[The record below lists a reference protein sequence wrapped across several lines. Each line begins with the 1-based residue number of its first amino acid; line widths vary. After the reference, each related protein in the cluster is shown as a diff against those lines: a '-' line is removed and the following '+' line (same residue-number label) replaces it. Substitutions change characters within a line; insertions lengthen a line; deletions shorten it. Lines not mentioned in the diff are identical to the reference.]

1 MTLSLRGKLLA
12 TSLGVVLLMASLL
25 GIVAFHTLKS
35 RTMSAIQSEAVN
47 YGHAYSV
54 AIGDW
59 MADRKN
65 TVHALVNLIA
75 DNPQAE
81 LVPHLKQA
89 YTSGGFGLTYFGS
102 TQGVMTR
109 QDPSLNTGN
118 YDPRERP
125 WYQDAVKAGQ
135 LIVTAPYVSVTMQKL
150 VVTLSEPVLHQGEL
164 VGAVGANLALDK
176 LIDEVLAMQVQG
188 EGYAMLLDSSGLI
201 VGHPNK
207 ELALKQIGELSPDL
221 SAATFQQWG
230 RENNELHAATLDGR
244 DVLLAVQPVAG
255 TDWLLAMVMYRDVL
269 EAPLATLLWQ
279 LVGLTLV
286 LMLVFSALLTAMF
299 KYLFADLGRVAGA
312 LHDIAHGEG
321 DLTVHINTRSKD
333 EVGQLA
339 ESFNQFVARLHGI
352 VSRLRD
358 VTVEL
363 AAQSRAQAAGAQS
376 RSQRVRQQQDEI
388 VMVATAVTEM
398 ASATQEIAGNAE
410 FAATT
415 SGDAV
420 KLAVA
425 GQSQVGQ
432 SQRSITGLADEVA
445 DASQIIVELDAHAQK
460 ISGILATISGIAE
473 QTNLLALNAAI
484 EAARAGEQGR
494 GFAVVADEVRV
505 LSRRTHDS
513 TDEIQQ
519 MIETL
524 QQTTR
529 RAVSGM
535 ETSRQLAGTSV
546 EDAESANLSLG
557 QINEAIGAISDMAT
571 QIAAAAEEQ
580 TSVTSEISR
589 NTENIRHVSQ
599 ELAEQAN
606 QEAAQAAELK
616 GLTERL
622 EQEIGRFRLRSSGER
637 P

>member
-59 MADRKN
+59 MTDRKN
-65 TVHALVNLIA
+65 TVHALVNLIS

-102 TQGVMTR
+102 AQGVMTR

-150 VVTLSEPVLHQGEL
+150 VVTLSEPVRHQGEL

-176 LIDEVLAMQVQG
+176 LIDEVLAMKVQG

-201 VGHPNK
+201 VGHPQK
-207 ELALKQIGELSPDL
+207 DLALKPIAELAPGL

-230 RENNELHAATLDGR
+230 RENSELHAAILDGR
-244 DVLLAVQPVAG
+244 DVLLAVQPVPG

-269 EAPLATLLWQ
+269 EAPLSSLLWE
-279 LVGLTLV
+279 LAGLTLV
-286 LMLVFSALLTAMF
+286 LMLVFSALLTATF
-299 KYLFADLGRVAGA
+299 KYLFADLGRVAHA

-321 DLTVHINTRSKD
+321 DLTVHINTHSKD

-339 ESFNQFVARLHGI
+339 QNFNQFVARLHGI

-358 VTVEL
+358 VTIEL
-363 AAQSRAQAAGAQS
+363 AAQSRAQAAGAQA

-415 SGDAV
+415 ATDAV
-420 KLAVA
+420 ALAVA

-445 DASQIIVELDAHAQK
+445 DASQIINELDSHAQK

-529 RAVSGM
+529 RAVGGM

-546 EDAESANLSLG
+546 EDAEAANQSLAR
-557 QINEAIGAISDMAT
+557 INEAIGSISDMAT

-616 GLTERL
+616 SLTERL
-622 EQEIGRFRLRSSGER
+622 EQEIGRFRL
-637 P
+637 

>member
-12 TSLGVVLLMASLL
+12 ASLGVVLLMAALL

-35 RTMSAIQSEAVN
+35 RTLDAIQSEAVN
-47 YGHAYSV
+47 YGHAHSV
-54 AIGDW
+54 AIGNW
-59 MADRKN
+59 LEDRK
-65 TVHALVNLIA
+65 HAVDALAAVIA
-75 DNPQAE
+75 RYPDTA
-81 LVPHLKQA
+81 LVPHLLQTR
-89 YTSGGFGLTYFGS
+89 TSGGFGLTYFGS
-102 TQGVMTR
+102 AQGEMTR
-109 QDPSLNTGN
+109 HDPALNTAN
-118 YDPRERP
+118 YDPRARP
-125 WYQDAVKAGQ
+125 WYQNADKAGK
-135 LIVTAPYVSVTMQKL
+135 LIVTPPYVSVTMQQM
-150 VVTLSEPVLHQGEL
+150 VVTLAEPVNHQGR
-164 VGAVGANLALDK
+164 VIGVAGADLSLDA
-176 LIDEVLAMQVQG
+176 LIDEVLAMKVQG
-188 EGYAMLLDSSGLI
+188 EGYAMLLDRTGLI

-207 ELALKQIGELSPDL
+207 ELALKQVAELDPGLTGAALDAWSRDGELHGANL
-221 SAATFQQWG
+221 NG
-230 RENNELHAATLDGR
+230 RE
-244 DVLLAVQPVAG
+244 VLLSVQGVPG
-255 TDWLLAMVMYRDVL
+255 TDWLLAMVMYKEVL
-269 EAPLATLLWQ
+269 EAPLASLLWQ

-286 LMLVFSALLTAMF
+286 LLLVFGALLIAMF
-299 KYLFADLGRVAGA
+299 NYLFADLGRVSRA
-312 LHDIAHGEG
+312 LADIAHGEG
-321 DLTVHINTRSKD
+321 DLTVQIATRSQD

-339 ESFNQFVARLHGI
+339 QNFNQFVARLHGI

-363 AAQSRAQAAGAQS
+363 AAQSRTQAAGAEA

-410 FAATT
+410 FAANTA
-415 SGDAV
+415 GDAV
-420 KLAVA
+420 RLAVA

-432 SQRSITGLADEVA
+432 SQRSITGLAGEVS
-445 DASQIIVELDAHAQK
+445 DASQTIHELDGHAQQ

-513 TDEIQQ
+513 TAEIQQ
-519 MIETL
+519 MIEAL

-529 RAVSGM
+529 KAVGGM

-546 EDAESANLSLG
+546 EDAEAANLSLG
-557 QINEAIGAISDMAT
+557 RINEAIGAISDMAT

-580 TSVTSEISR
+580 TSVTGEISR

-599 ELAEQAN
+599 ALAAQAGE
-606 QEAAQAAELK
+606 EAAQAAQLK
-616 GLTERL
+616 SLTERL
-622 EQEIGRFRLRSSGER
+622 EQEIGRFRL
-637 P
+637 

>member
-12 TSLGVVLLMASLL
+12 ASLGVVLLMAALL

-35 RTMSAIQSEAVN
+35 RTLGAIQSEAVN
-47 YGHAYSV
+47 YGHAHSV
-54 AIGDW
+54 AIGNW
-59 MADRKN
+59 LADRR
-65 TVHALVNLIA
+65 HAVNALTAVIA
-75 DNPQAE
+75 DNPEAT
-81 LVPHLKQA
+81 LVPHLLQTR
-89 YTSGGFGLTYFGS
+89 TSGGFGLTYFGS
-102 TQGVMTR
+102 VQGAMTR
-109 QDPSLNTGN
+109 HDPSLNTAN
-118 YDPRERP
+118 YDPRVRP
-125 WYQDAVKAGQ
+125 WYQNASKAGK
-135 LIVTAPYVSVTMQKL
+135 LIVTAPYVSVTMQQM
-150 VVTLSEPVLHQGEL
+150 VVTLAEPVSHQGQ
-164 VGAVGANLALDK
+164 VIGVAGADLSLDD
-176 LIDEVLAMQVQG
+176 LIDEVLAMKVQG
-188 EGYAMLLDSSGLI
+188 EGYAMLLDRSGLI
-201 VGHPNK
+201 VGHPQK
-207 ELALKQIGELSPDL
+207 ALALKQVAELAPGLTGTTLEGWSRDGELHG
-221 SAATFQQWG
+221 ATI
-230 RENNELHAATLDGR
+230 AGR
-244 DVLLAVQPVAG
+244 DVLLSVQGVPG
-255 TDWLLAMVMYRDVL
+255 TDWLLAMVMYKDVL
-269 EAPLATLLWQ
+269 EAPFASLLWQ

-286 LMLVFSALLTAMF
+286 LLLVFSALLIAMF
-299 KYLFADLGRVAGA
+299 NYLFADLGRVSKA
-312 LHDIAHGEG
+312 LADIAHGEG
-321 DLTVHINTRSKD
+321 DLTVQIVAQSRD
-333 EVGQLA
+333 EVGLLA
-339 ESFNQFVARLHGI
+339 QNFNLFVARLHGI

-363 AAQSRAQAAGAQS
+363 AAQSRTQAAGAEE

-420 KLAVA
+420 RLAVA

-432 SQRSITGLADEVA
+432 SQRSISGLAGEVA
-445 DASQIIVELDAHAQK
+445 DASQTIHELDGHAHK

-513 TDEIQQ
+513 TAEIQQ
-519 MIETL
+519 MIEAL

-529 RAVSGM
+529 RAVGGM

-546 EDAESANLSLG
+546 EDAEAANQSLAR
-557 QINEAIGAISDMAT
+557 INEAIGAISDMAT

-580 TSVTSEISR
+580 TSVTGEISR

-599 ELAEQAN
+599 TLAEQAKV
-606 QEAAQAAELK
+606 EAAQAAELK
-616 GLTERL
+616 SLTERL
-622 EQEIGRFRLRSSGER
+622 EQEIGRFRL
-637 P
+637 

>member
-65 TVHALVNLIA
+65 AVHALVNLIA

-150 VVTLSEPVLHQGEL
+150 VVTLSEPVRHQGEL

-188 EGYAMLLDSSGLI
+188 DGYAMLLDSSGLI

-207 ELALKQIGELSPDL
+207 ELALKQIAELSPDL

-420 KLAVA
+420 KLAVS

-529 RAVSGM
+529 RAVGGM

-546 EDAESANLSLG
+546 EDAESANQSLAR
-557 QINEAIGAISDMAT
+557 INEAIGSISDMAT

-606 QEAAQAAELK
+606 QEAVQAAELK

-622 EQEIGRFRLRSSGER
+622 EQEIGRFRL
-637 P
+637 

>member
-81 LVPHLKQA
+81 LVPHLRQA

-150 VVTLSEPVLHQGEL
+150 VVTLSEPVRHQGEL

-230 RENNELHAATLDGR
+230 RENSELHAATLDGR
-244 DVLLAVQPVAG
+244 DVLLAVQPVPG

-269 EAPLATLLWQ
+269 EAPLASLLWQ
-279 LVGLTLV
+279 LVGLTLL

-321 DLTVHINTRSKD
+321 DLTVHIDTRSQD

-339 ESFNQFVARLHGI
+339 RNFNQFVARLHGI

-363 AAQSRAQAAGAQS
+363 AAQSRAQASGAHS

-415 SGDAV
+415 SGEAV

-445 DASQIIVELDAHAQK
+445 DASQIINELDAHAQK

-529 RAVSGM
+529 RAVGGM

-546 EDAESANLSLG
+546 EDAESANQSLAR
-557 QINEAIGAISDMAT
+557 INEAIGSISDMAT

-616 GLTERL
+616 ALTERL
-622 EQEIGRFRLRSSGER
+622 EQEIGRFRL
-637 P
+637 

>member
-12 TSLGVVLLMASLL
+12 ASLGVVLLMAALL

-35 RTMSAIQSEAVN
+35 RTLGAIQSEAVN
-47 YGHAYSV
+47 YGHAHSV
-54 AIGDW
+54 AIGNW
-59 MADRKN
+59 LADRR
-65 TVHALVNLIA
+65 HAVNALTAVIA
-75 DNPQAE
+75 DNPEAT
-81 LVPHLKQA
+81 LVPHLLQTR
-89 YTSGGFGLTYFGS
+89 TSGGFGLTYFGS
-102 TQGVMTR
+102 VQGAMTR
-109 QDPSLNTGN
+109 HDPSLNTAN
-118 YDPRERP
+118 YDPRVRP
-125 WYQDAVKAGQ
+125 WYQNATKAGK
-135 LIVTAPYVSVTMQKL
+135 LIVTAPYVSVTMQQM
-150 VVTLSEPVLHQGEL
+150 VVTLAEPVSHQGQ
-164 VGAVGANLALDK
+164 VIGVAGADLSLDD
-176 LIDEVLAMQVQG
+176 LIDEVLAMKVQG
-188 EGYAMLLDSSGLI
+188 EGYAMLLDRSGLI
-201 VGHPNK
+201 VGHPQK
-207 ELALKQIGELSPDL
+207 ALALKQVAELAPGLTGTTLEGWSRDGELHG
-221 SAATFQQWG
+221 ATIAG
-230 RENNELHAATLDGR
+230 RE
-244 DVLLAVQPVAG
+244 VLLSVQGVPG
-255 TDWLLAMVMYRDVL
+255 TDWLLAMVMYKDVL
-269 EAPLATLLWQ
+269 EAPFSSLLWQ

-286 LMLVFSALLTAMF
+286 LLLVFSALLIAMF
-299 KYLFADLGRVAGA
+299 NYLFADLGRVSKA
-312 LHDIAHGEG
+312 LADIAHGEG
-321 DLTVHINTRSKD
+321 DLTVQIVAQSRD
-333 EVGQLA
+333 EVGLLA
-339 ESFNQFVARLHGI
+339 QNFNLFVARLHGI

-363 AAQSRAQAAGAQS
+363 AAQSRTQAAGAEE

-420 KLAVA
+420 RLAVA

-432 SQRSITGLADEVA
+432 SQRSISGLAGEVA
-445 DASQIIVELDAHAQK
+445 DASQTIHELDGHAHK

-513 TDEIQQ
+513 TAEIQQ
-519 MIETL
+519 MIEAL

-529 RAVSGM
+529 RAVGGM

-546 EDAESANLSLG
+546 EDAEAANQSLAR
-557 QINEAIGAISDMAT
+557 INEAIGAISDMAT

-580 TSVTSEISR
+580 TSVTGEISR

-599 ELAEQAN
+599 TLAEQAKV
-606 QEAAQAAELK
+606 EAAQAAELK
-616 GLTERL
+616 SLTERL
-622 EQEIGRFRLRSSGER
+622 EQEIGRFRL
-637 P
+637 

>member
-59 MADRKN
+59 MTDRKN
-65 TVHALVNLIA
+65 TVHALVNLIS

-102 TQGVMTR
+102 AQGVMTR

-150 VVTLSEPVLHQGEL
+150 VVTLSEPVRHQGEL

-176 LIDEVLAMQVQG
+176 LIDEVLAMKVQG

-201 VGHPNK
+201 VGHPQK
-207 ELALKQIGELSPDL
+207 DLALKPIAELAPGL

-230 RENNELHAATLDGR
+230 RENSELHAAILDGR
-244 DVLLAVQPVAG
+244 DVLLAVQPVPG

-269 EAPLATLLWQ
+269 EAPLSSLLWE

-286 LMLVFSALLTAMF
+286 LMLVFSALLTATF
-299 KYLFADLGRVAGA
+299 KYLFADLGRVAHA

-321 DLTVHINTRSKD
+321 DLTVHINTHSKD

-339 ESFNQFVARLHGI
+339 QNFNQFVARLHGI

-363 AAQSRAQAAGAQS
+363 AAQSRAQAAGAQA

-415 SGDAV
+415 ATDAV
-420 KLAVA
+420 ALAVA

-445 DASQIIVELDAHAQK
+445 DASQIINELDSHAQK

-529 RAVSGM
+529 RAVGGM

-546 EDAESANLSLG
+546 EDAEAANQSLAR
-557 QINEAIGAISDMAT
+557 INEAIGSISDMAT

-616 GLTERL
+616 ALTERL
-622 EQEIGRFRLRSSGER
+622 EQEIGRFRL
-637 P
+637 

>member
-150 VVTLSEPVLHQGEL
+150 VVTLSEPVRHQGEL

-269 EAPLATLLWQ
+269 EAPLASLLWQ
-279 LVGLTLV
+279 LVGLTLL

-321 DLTVHINTRSKD
+321 DLTVHIDTRSQD

-339 ESFNQFVARLHGI
+339 RNFNQFVARLHGI

-363 AAQSRAQAAGAQS
+363 AAQSRAQAAGAHS

-415 SGDAV
+415 SGEAV

-445 DASQIIVELDAHAQK
+445 DASQIINELDAHAQK

-529 RAVSGM
+529 RAVGGM

-546 EDAESANLSLG
+546 EDAESANQSLAR
-557 QINEAIGAISDMAT
+557 INEAIGSISDMAT

-616 GLTERL
+616 ALTERL
-622 EQEIGRFRLRSSGER
+622 EQEIGRFRL
-637 P
+637 

>member
-12 TSLGVVLLMASLL
+12 ASLGVVLLMAALL

-35 RTMSAIQSEAVN
+35 RTLGAIQSEAVN
-47 YGHAYSV
+47 YGHAHSV
-54 AIGDW
+54 AIGNW
-59 MADRKN
+59 LADRR
-65 TVHALVNLIA
+65 HAVNGLTAVIA
-75 DNPQAE
+75 DNPEAT
-81 LVPHLKQA
+81 LVPHLLQTR
-89 YTSGGFGLTYFGS
+89 TSGGFGLTYFGS
-102 TQGVMTR
+102 VQGAMTR
-109 QDPSLNTGN
+109 HDPSLNTAN
-118 YDPRERP
+118 YDPRVRP
-125 WYQDAVKAGQ
+125 WYQNATKAGK
-135 LIVTAPYVSVTMQKL
+135 LIVTAPYVSVTMQQM
-150 VVTLSEPVLHQGEL
+150 VVTLAEPVSHQGQ
-164 VGAVGANLALDK
+164 VIGVAGADLSLDD
-176 LIDEVLAMQVQG
+176 LIDEVLAMKVQG
-188 EGYAMLLDSSGLI
+188 EGYAMLLDRSGLI
-201 VGHPNK
+201 VGHPQK
-207 ELALKQIGELSPDL
+207 ALALKQVAELAPGLTGTILEGWSRDGELHG
-221 SAATFQQWG
+221 ATIAG
-230 RENNELHAATLDGR
+230 RE
-244 DVLLAVQPVAG
+244 VLLSVQGVPG
-255 TDWLLAMVMYRDVL
+255 TDWLLAMVMYKDVL
-269 EAPLATLLWQ
+269 EAPFASLLWQ

-286 LMLVFSALLTAMF
+286 LLLVFSALLIAMF
-299 KYLFADLGRVAGA
+299 NYLFADLGRVSKA
-312 LHDIAHGEG
+312 LADIAHGEG
-321 DLTVHINTRSKD
+321 DLTVQIVAQSRD
-333 EVGQLA
+333 EVGLLA
-339 ESFNQFVARLHGI
+339 QNFNLFVARLHGI

-363 AAQSRAQAAGAQS
+363 AAQSRTQAAGAEE

-420 KLAVA
+420 RLAVA

-432 SQRSITGLADEVA
+432 SQRSISGLAGEVA
-445 DASQIIVELDAHAQK
+445 DASQTIHELDGHAHK

-513 TDEIQQ
+513 TAEIQQ
-519 MIETL
+519 MIEAL

-529 RAVSGM
+529 RAVGGM

-546 EDAESANLSLG
+546 EDAEAANQSLAR
-557 QINEAIGAISDMAT
+557 INEAIGAISDMAT

-580 TSVTSEISR
+580 TSVTGEISR

-599 ELAEQAN
+599 TLAEQAKV
-606 QEAAQAAELK
+606 EAAQAAELK
-616 GLTERL
+616 SLTERL
-622 EQEIGRFRLRSSGER
+622 EQEIGRFRL
-637 P
+637 

>member
-188 EGYAMLLDSSGLI
+188 DGYAMLLDSSGLI

-230 RENNELHAATLDGR
+230 RESNELHAATLDGR

-420 KLAVA
+420 KLAVS
-425 GQSQVGQ
+425 GRSQVGQ

-529 RAVSGM
+529 RAVGGM

-546 EDAESANLSLG
+546 EDAESANQSLAR
-557 QINEAIGAISDMAT
+557 INEAIGSISDMAT

-622 EQEIGRFRLRSSGER
+622 EQEIGRFRL
-637 P
+637 

>member
-12 TSLGVVLLMASLL
+12 ASLGVVLLMAALL

-35 RTMSAIQSEAVN
+35 RTLDAIQSEAVN
-47 YGHAYSV
+47 YGHAHSV
-54 AIGDW
+54 AIGNW
-59 MADRKN
+59 LADRK
-65 TVHALVNLIA
+65 HAVDALAAVIA
-75 DNPQAE
+75 DNPEAT
-81 LVPHLKQA
+81 LVPHLLQTR
-89 YTSGGFGLTYFGS
+89 TSGGFGLTYFGS
-102 TQGVMTR
+102 AQGEMTR
-109 QDPSLNTGN
+109 HDPALNTAN
-118 YDPRERP
+118 YDPRARP
-125 WYQDAVKAGQ
+125 WYQSADKAGK
-135 LIVTAPYVSVTMQKL
+135 LIVTPPYVSVTMQQM
-150 VVTLSEPVLHQGEL
+150 VVTLAEPVSHQGR
-164 VGAVGANLALDK
+164 VIGVAGADLSLDA
-176 LIDEVLAMQVQG
+176 LIDEVLAMKVQG
-188 EGYAMLLDSSGLI
+188 EGYAMLLDRTGLI

-207 ELALKQIGELSPDL
+207 ELALKQVAELDPGLTGAALDAWSRDGELHGANL
-221 SAATFQQWG
+221 NG
-230 RENNELHAATLDGR
+230 RE
-244 DVLLAVQPVAG
+244 VLLSVQGVPG
-255 TDWLLAMVMYRDVL
+255 TDWLLAMVMYKEVL
-269 EAPLATLLWQ
+269 EAPLASLLWQ

-286 LMLVFSALLTAMF
+286 LLLVFGALLIAMF
-299 KYLFADLGRVAGA
+299 NYLFADLGRVSRA
-312 LHDIAHGEG
+312 LADIAHGEG
-321 DLTVHINTRSKD
+321 DLTVQIATRSQD

-339 ESFNQFVARLHGI
+339 QNFNQFVARLHGI

-363 AAQSRAQAAGAQS
+363 AAQSRTQAAGAEA

-410 FAATT
+410 FAANTA
-415 SGDAV
+415 GDAV
-420 KLAVA
+420 RLAVA

-432 SQRSITGLADEVA
+432 SQRSITGLAGEVS
-445 DASQIIVELDAHAQK
+445 DASQTIHELDGHAQQ

-513 TDEIQQ
+513 TAEIQQ
-519 MIETL
+519 MIEAL

-529 RAVSGM
+529 KAVGGM

-546 EDAESANLSLG
+546 EDAEAANLSLG
-557 QINEAIGAISDMAT
+557 RINEAIGAISDMAT

-580 TSVTSEISR
+580 TSVTGEISR

-599 ELAEQAN
+599 ALAAQAGE
-606 QEAAQAAELK
+606 EAAQAAQLK
-616 GLTERL
+616 SLTERL
-622 EQEIGRFRLRSSGER
+622 EQEIGRFRL
-637 P
+637 

>member
-12 TSLGVVLLMASLL
+12 ASLGVVLLMAALL

-35 RTMSAIQSEAVN
+35 RTLDAIQSEAVN
-47 YGHAYSV
+47 YGHAHSV
-54 AIGDW
+54 AIGNW
-59 MADRKN
+59 LEDRK
-65 TVHALVNLIA
+65 HAVDALAAVIA
-75 DNPQAE
+75 HDPDTA
-81 LVPHLKQA
+81 LVPHLLQTR
-89 YTSGGFGLTYFGS
+89 TSGGFGLTYFGS
-102 TQGVMTR
+102 AQGEMTR
-109 QDPSLNTGN
+109 HDPALNTAN
-118 YDPRERP
+118 YDPRARP
-125 WYQDAVKAGQ
+125 WYQNADKAGQ
-135 LIVTAPYVSVTMQKL
+135 LIVTPPYVSVTMQQM
-150 VVTLSEPVLHQGEL
+150 VVTLAEPVSHQGR
-164 VGAVGANLALDK
+164 VIGVAGADLSLDA
-176 LIDEVLAMQVQG
+176 LIDEVLAMKVQG
-188 EGYAMLLDSSGLI
+188 EGYAMLLDRTGLI

-207 ELALKQIGELSPDL
+207 ELALKQVAELDPGLTGAALDAWSRDGELHGANL
-221 SAATFQQWG
+221 NG
-230 RENNELHAATLDGR
+230 RE
-244 DVLLAVQPVAG
+244 VLLSVQGVPG
-255 TDWLLAMVMYRDVL
+255 TDWLLAMVMYKEVL
-269 EAPLATLLWQ
+269 EAPLASLLWQ

-286 LMLVFSALLTAMF
+286 LLLVFGALLIAMF
-299 KYLFADLGRVAGA
+299 NYLFADLGRVSRA
-312 LHDIAHGEG
+312 LADIAHGEG
-321 DLTVHINTRSKD
+321 DLTVQIATRSQD

-339 ESFNQFVARLHGI
+339 QNFNQFVARLHGI

-363 AAQSRAQAAGAQS
+363 AAQSRTQAAGAEA

-410 FAATT
+410 FAANTA
-415 SGDAV
+415 GDAV
-420 KLAVA
+420 RLAVA

-432 SQRSITGLADEVA
+432 SQRSITGLAGEVS
-445 DASQIIVELDAHAQK
+445 DASQTIHELDGHAQQ

-513 TDEIQQ
+513 TAEIQQ
-519 MIETL
+519 MIEAL

-529 RAVSGM
+529 KAVGGM

-546 EDAESANLSLG
+546 EDAEAANLSLG
-557 QINEAIGAISDMAT
+557 RINEAIGAISDMAT

-580 TSVTSEISR
+580 TSVTGEISR

-599 ELAEQAN
+599 ALAAQAGE
-606 QEAAQAAELK
+606 EAAQAAQLK
-616 GLTERL
+616 SLTERL
-622 EQEIGRFRLRSSGER
+622 EQEIGRFQL
-637 P
+637 

>member
-188 EGYAMLLDSSGLI
+188 DGYAMLLDSSGLI

-207 ELALKQIGELSPDL
+207 ELALKQIAELSPDL

-420 KLAVA
+420 KLAVS

-529 RAVSGM
+529 RAVGGM

-546 EDAESANLSLG
+546 EDAESANQSLAR
-557 QINEAIGAISDMAT
+557 INEAIGSISDMAT

-622 EQEIGRFRLRSSGER
+622 EQEIGRFRL
-637 P
+637 

>member
-59 MADRKN
+59 MTDRKN
-65 TVHALVNLIA
+65 TVHALVNLIS

-102 TQGVMTR
+102 AQGVMTR

-150 VVTLSEPVLHQGEL
+150 VVTLSEPVRHQGEL

-176 LIDEVLAMQVQG
+176 LIDEVLAMKVQG

-201 VGHPNK
+201 VGHPQK
-207 ELALKQIGELSPDL
+207 DLALKPIAELAPGL

-230 RENNELHAATLDGR
+230 RENSELHAATLDGR
-244 DVLLAVQPVAG
+244 DVLLAVQPVPG

-269 EAPLATLLWQ
+269 EAPLSSLLWE

-286 LMLVFSALLTAMF
+286 LMLVFSALLTATF
-299 KYLFADLGRVAGA
+299 KYLFADLGRVAHA

-321 DLTVHINTRSKD
+321 DLTVHINTHSKD

-339 ESFNQFVARLHGI
+339 QNFNQFVARLHGI

-622 EQEIGRFRLRSSGER
+622 ELEIGRFRL
-637 P
+637 

>member
-12 TSLGVVLLMASLL
+12 ASLGVVLLMAALL

-35 RTMSAIQSEAVN
+35 RTLGAIQSEAVN
-47 YGHAYSV
+47 YGHAHSV
-54 AIGDW
+54 AIGNW
-59 MADRKN
+59 LADRR
-65 TVHALVNLIA
+65 HAVNGLTAVIA
-75 DNPQAE
+75 DNPEAT
-81 LVPHLKQA
+81 LVPHLLQTR
-89 YTSGGFGLTYFGS
+89 TSGGFGLTYFGS
-102 TQGVMTR
+102 VQGAMTR
-109 QDPSLNTGN
+109 HDPSLNTAN
-118 YDPRERP
+118 YDPRVRP
-125 WYQDAVKAGQ
+125 WYQNATKAGK
-135 LIVTAPYVSVTMQKL
+135 LIVTAPYVSVTMQQM
-150 VVTLSEPVLHQGEL
+150 VVTLAEPVSHQGQ
-164 VGAVGANLALDK
+164 VIGVAGADLSLDD
-176 LIDEVLAMQVQG
+176 LIDEVLAMKVQG
-188 EGYAMLLDSSGLI
+188 EGYAMLLDRSGLI
-201 VGHPNK
+201 VGHPQK
-207 ELALKQIGELSPDL
+207 ALALKQVAELAPGLTGATLEGWSRDGELHG
-221 SAATFQQWG
+221 ATI
-230 RENNELHAATLDGR
+230 AGR
-244 DVLLAVQPVAG
+244 DVLLSVQGVPG
-255 TDWLLAMVMYRDVL
+255 TDWLLAMVMYKDVL
-269 EAPLATLLWQ
+269 EAPFASLLWQ

-286 LMLVFSALLTAMF
+286 LLLVFSALLIAMF
-299 KYLFADLGRVAGA
+299 NYLFADLGRVSKA
-312 LHDIAHGEG
+312 LADIAHGEG
-321 DLTVHINTRSKD
+321 DLTVQIVAQSRD
-333 EVGQLA
+333 EVGLLA
-339 ESFNQFVARLHGI
+339 QNFNLFVARLHGI

-363 AAQSRAQAAGAQS
+363 AAQSRTQAAGAEE

-420 KLAVA
+420 RLAVA

-432 SQRSITGLADEVA
+432 SQRSISGLAGEVA
-445 DASQIIVELDAHAQK
+445 DASQTIHELDGHAHK

-513 TDEIQQ
+513 TAEIQQ
-519 MIETL
+519 MIEAL

-529 RAVSGM
+529 RAVGGM

-546 EDAESANLSLG
+546 EDAEAANQSLAR
-557 QINEAIGAISDMAT
+557 INEAIGAISDMAT

-580 TSVTSEISR
+580 TSVTGEISR

-599 ELAEQAN
+599 TLAEQAKV
-606 QEAAQAAELK
+606 EAAQAAELK
-616 GLTERL
+616 SLTERL
-622 EQEIGRFRLRSSGER
+622 EQEIGRFRL
-637 P
+637 

>member
-59 MADRKN
+59 MVDRKN

-207 ELALKQIGELSPDL
+207 ELALKQIAELSPDL

-622 EQEIGRFRLRSSGER
+622 EQEIGRFRL
-637 P
+637 

>member
-65 TVHALVNLIA
+65 AVHALVNLIA

-150 VVTLSEPVLHQGEL
+150 VVTLSEPVRHQGEL

-188 EGYAMLLDSSGLI
+188 DGYAMLLDSSGLI

-207 ELALKQIGELSPDL
+207 ELALKQIGELSPEL

-339 ESFNQFVARLHGI
+339 ESFNQFVSRLHGI

-363 AAQSRAQAAGAQS
+363 AAQSRAQAVGAQS

-420 KLAVA
+420 KLAVS

-529 RAVSGM
+529 RAVGGM

-546 EDAESANLSLG
+546 EDAESANQSLAR
-557 QINEAIGAISDMAT
+557 INEAIGSISDMAT

-622 EQEIGRFRLRSSGER
+622 EQEIGRFRL
-637 P
+637 

>member
-12 TSLGVVLLMASLL
+12 TSLGVVLLMAALL

-35 RTMSAIQSEAVN
+35 RTLGAIQSEAVN
-47 YGHAYSV
+47 YGHAHSV
-54 AIGDW
+54 AIGNW
-59 MADRKN
+59 LADRRH
-65 TVHALVNLIA
+65 TVNALTAVIA
-75 DNPQAE
+75 DNPEAT
-81 LVPHLKQA
+81 LVPHLLQTR
-89 YTSGGFGLTYFGS
+89 TSGGFGLTYFGS
-102 TQGVMTR
+102 VQGAMTR
-109 QDPSLNTGN
+109 HDPSLNTAN
-118 YDPRERP
+118 YDPRVRP
-125 WYQDAVKAGQ
+125 WYQNATKAGK
-135 LIVTAPYVSVTMQKL
+135 LIVTAPYVSVTMQQM
-150 VVTLSEPVLHQGEL
+150 VVTLAEPVSHQGQ
-164 VGAVGANLALDK
+164 VIGVAGADLSLDD
-176 LIDEVLAMQVQG
+176 LIDEVLAMKVQG
-188 EGYAMLLDSSGLI
+188 EGYAMLLDRSGLI
-201 VGHPNK
+201 VGHPQK
-207 ELALKQIGELSPDL
+207 ALALKQVAELAPGLTGTTLEGWSRDGELHG
-221 SAATFQQWG
+221 ATIAG
-230 RENNELHAATLDGR
+230 RE
-244 DVLLAVQPVAG
+244 VLLSVQGVPG
-255 TDWLLAMVMYRDVL
+255 TDWLLAMVMYKDVL
-269 EAPLATLLWQ
+269 EAPFSSLLWQ

-286 LMLVFSALLTAMF
+286 LLLVFSALLIAMF
-299 KYLFADLGRVAGA
+299 NYLFADLGRVSKA
-312 LHDIAHGEG
+312 LADIAHGEG
-321 DLTVHINTRSKD
+321 DLTVQIVAQSRD
-333 EVGQLA
+333 EVGLLA
-339 ESFNQFVARLHGI
+339 QNFNLFVARLHGI

-363 AAQSRAQAAGAQS
+363 AAQSRTQAAGAEE

-420 KLAVA
+420 RLAVA

-432 SQRSITGLADEVA
+432 SQRSISGLAGEVA
-445 DASQIIVELDAHAQK
+445 DASQTIHELDGHAHK

-513 TDEIQQ
+513 TAEIQQ
-519 MIETL
+519 MIEAL

-529 RAVSGM
+529 RAVGGM

-546 EDAESANLSLG
+546 EDAEAANQSLAR
-557 QINEAIGAISDMAT
+557 INEAIGAISDMAT

-580 TSVTSEISR
+580 TSVTGEISR

-599 ELAEQAN
+599 TLAAQAKE
-606 QEAAQAAELK
+606 EAAQAAELK
-616 GLTERL
+616 SLTERL
-622 EQEIGRFRLRSSGER
+622 EQEIGRFRL
-637 P
+637 

>member
-150 VVTLSEPVLHQGEL
+150 VVTLSEPVRHQGEL

-188 EGYAMLLDSSGLI
+188 DGYAMLLDSSGLI

-207 ELALKQIGELSPDL
+207 ELALKQIGELSPEL

-420 KLAVA
+420 KLAVS

-529 RAVSGM
+529 RAVGGM

-546 EDAESANLSLG
+546 EDAESANQSLAR
-557 QINEAIGAISDMAT
+557 INEAIGSISDMAT

-622 EQEIGRFRLRSSGER
+622 EQEIGRFRL
-637 P
+637 

>member
-12 TSLGVVLLMASLL
+12 TSLGVVLLMAALL

-35 RTMSAIQSEAVN
+35 RTLSAIQSEAVN
-47 YGHAYSV
+47 YGHAHSV
-54 AIGDW
+54 AIGNW
-59 MADRKN
+59 MADRK
-65 TVHALVNLIA
+65 HAVDALAAVIA
-75 DNPQAE
+75 DNPQAT
-81 LVPHLKQA
+81 LVPHLLQTR
-89 YTSGGFGLTYFGS
+89 TSGGFGLTYFGS
-102 TQGVMTR
+102 AQGAMTR
-109 QDPSLNTGN
+109 HDPSLNTAN
-118 YDPRERP
+118 YDPRVRP
-125 WYQDAVKAGQ
+125 WYQSASKAGK
-135 LIVTAPYVSVTMQKL
+135 LIVTPPYVSVTMQQM
-150 VVTLSEPVLHQGEL
+150 VVTLAEPVSHQGQ
-164 VGAVGANLALDK
+164 VIGVAGADLSLDA
-176 LIDEVLAMQVQG
+176 LIDEVLAMKVQG

-201 VGHPNK
+201 VGHPQK
-207 ELALKQIGELSPDL
+207 ELALKQVAELAPGLTGTTLEGWSRDGELHV
-221 SAATFQQWG
+221 ATIAG
-230 RENNELHAATLDGR
+230 RE
-244 DVLLAVQPVAG
+244 VLLSVQGVPG
-255 TDWLLAMVMYRDVL
+255 TDWLLAMVMYKDVL
-269 EAPLATLLWQ
+269 EAPFASLLWQ

-286 LMLVFSALLTAMF
+286 LLLVFSALLIAMF
-299 KYLFADLGRVAGA
+299 NYLFADLGRVSKA
-312 LHDIAHGEG
+312 LADIAHGEG
-321 DLTVHINTRSKD
+321 DLTVQIAAHSKD
-333 EVGQLA
+333 EVGLLA
-339 ESFNQFVARLHGI
+339 QNFNLFVARLHGI

-363 AAQSRAQAAGAQS
+363 AAQSRIQAAGAEA
-376 RSQRVRQQQDEI
+376 RSQRVREQQDEI

-420 KLAVA
+420 RLAVA

-432 SQRSITGLADEVA
+432 SQRSISGLAGEVA
-445 DASQIIVELDAHAQK
+445 DASQTIHELDGHAQK

-513 TDEIQQ
+513 TAEIQQ
-519 MIETL
+519 MIEAL

-529 RAVSGM
+529 RAVGGM

-546 EDAESANLSLG
+546 EDAEAANQSLAR
-557 QINEAIGAISDMAT
+557 INEAIGAISDMAT

-580 TSVTSEISR
+580 TSVTGEISR

-599 ELAEQAN
+599 TLAAQAKE
-606 QEAAQAAELK
+606 EAAQAAELK
-616 GLTERL
+616 SLTERL
-622 EQEIGRFRLRSSGER
+622 EQEIGRFRL
-637 P
+637 

>member
-12 TSLGVVLLMASLL
+12 ASLGVVLLMAALL

-35 RTMSAIQSEAVN
+35 RTLDAIQSEAVN
-47 YGHAYSV
+47 YGHAHSV
-54 AIGDW
+54 AIGNW
-59 MADRKN
+59 LEDRK
-65 TVHALVNLIA
+65 HAVDALAAVIA
-75 DNPQAE
+75 RDPDTA
-81 LVPHLKQA
+81 LVPHLLQTR
-89 YTSGGFGLTYFGS
+89 TSGGFGLTYFGS
-102 TQGVMTR
+102 AQGEMTR
-109 QDPSLNTGN
+109 HDPALNTAN
-118 YDPRERP
+118 YDPRARP
-125 WYQDAVKAGQ
+125 WYQNADKAGK
-135 LIVTAPYVSVTMQKL
+135 LIVTPPYVSVTMQQM
-150 VVTLSEPVLHQGEL
+150 VVTLAEPVSHQGR
-164 VGAVGANLALDK
+164 VIGVAGADLSLDA
-176 LIDEVLAMQVQG
+176 LIDEVLAMKVQG
-188 EGYAMLLDSSGLI
+188 EGYAMLLDRTGLI

-207 ELALKQIGELSPDL
+207 ELALKQVAELDPGLTGAALDAWSRDGELHGANL
-221 SAATFQQWG
+221 NG
-230 RENNELHAATLDGR
+230 RE
-244 DVLLAVQPVAG
+244 VLLSVQGVPG
-255 TDWLLAMVMYRDVL
+255 TDWLLAMVMYKEVL
-269 EAPLATLLWQ
+269 EAPLASLLWQ

-286 LMLVFSALLTAMF
+286 LLVFGALLIAMF
-299 KYLFADLGRVAGA
+299 NYLFADLGRVSRA
-312 LHDIAHGEG
+312 LADIAHGEG
-321 DLTVHINTRSKD
+321 DLTVQIATRSQD

-339 ESFNQFVARLHGI
+339 QNFNQFVARLHGI

-363 AAQSRAQAAGAQS
+363 AAQSRTQAAGAEA

-410 FAATT
+410 FAANTA
-415 SGDAV
+415 GDAV
-420 KLAVA
+420 RLAVA

-432 SQRSITGLADEVA
+432 SQRSITGLAGEVS
-445 DASQIIVELDAHAQK
+445 DASQTIHELDGHAQQ

-513 TDEIQQ
+513 TAEIQQ
-519 MIETL
+519 MIEAL

-529 RAVSGM
+529 KAVGGM

-546 EDAESANLSLG
+546 EDAEAANLSLG
-557 QINEAIGAISDMAT
+557 RINEAIGAISDMAT

-580 TSVTSEISR
+580 TSVTGEISR

-599 ELAEQAN
+599 ALAAQAGE
-606 QEAAQAAELK
+606 EAAQAAQLK
-616 GLTERL
+616 SLTERL
-622 EQEIGRFRLRSSGER
+622 EQEIGRFRL
-637 P
+637 

>member
-244 DVLLAVQPVAG
+244 DVLLAVQPVPG

-269 EAPLATLLWQ
+269 EAPLASLLWQ

-432 SQRSITGLADEVA
+432 SQRSIIGLADEVA

-622 EQEIGRFRLRSSGER
+622 ELEIGRFRL
-637 P
+637 

>member
-244 DVLLAVQPVAG
+244 DVLLAVQPVPG

-269 EAPLATLLWQ
+269 EAPLASLLWQ

-606 QEAAQAAELK
+606 QEAVQAAELK

-622 EQEIGRFRLRSSGER
+622 EQEIGRFRL
-637 P
+637 

>member
-75 DNPQAE
+75 DKPQAE

-207 ELALKQIGELSPDL
+207 ELALKQIAELSPDL

-244 DVLLAVQPVAG
+244 DVLLAVQPVPG

-269 EAPLATLLWQ
+269 EAPLASLLWQ

-622 EQEIGRFRLRSSGER
+622 EQEIGRFRL
-637 P
+637 

>member
-12 TSLGVVLLMASLL
+12 ASLGVVLLMAALL

-35 RTMSAIQSEAVN
+35 RTLDAIQSEAVN
-47 YGHAYSV
+47 YGHAHSV
-54 AIGDW
+54 AIGNW
-59 MADRKN
+59 LEDRK
-65 TVHALVNLIA
+65 HAVDALAAVIA
-75 DNPQAE
+75 HDPDTA
-81 LVPHLKQA
+81 LVPHLLQTR
-89 YTSGGFGLTYFGS
+89 TSGGFGLTYFGS
-102 TQGVMTR
+102 AQGEMTR
-109 QDPSLNTGN
+109 HDPALNTAN
-118 YDPRERP
+118 YDPRARP
-125 WYQDAVKAGQ
+125 WYQNADKAGK
-135 LIVTAPYVSVTMQKL
+135 LIVTPPYVSVTMQQM
-150 VVTLSEPVLHQGEL
+150 VVTLAEPVSHQGR
-164 VGAVGANLALDK
+164 VIGVAGADLSLDT
-176 LIDEVLAMQVQG
+176 LIDEVLAMKVQG
-188 EGYAMLLDSSGLI
+188 EGYAMLLDRTGLI

-207 ELALKQIGELSPDL
+207 ELALKQVAELDPGLTGAALDAWSRDGELHGANL
-221 SAATFQQWG
+221 NG
-230 RENNELHAATLDGR
+230 RE
-244 DVLLAVQPVAG
+244 VLLSVQGVPG
-255 TDWLLAMVMYRDVL
+255 TDWLLAMVMYKEVL
-269 EAPLATLLWQ
+269 EAPLASLLWQ

-286 LMLVFSALLTAMF
+286 LLLVFGALLIAMF
-299 KYLFADLGRVAGA
+299 NYLFADLGRVSRA
-312 LHDIAHGEG
+312 LADIAHGEG
-321 DLTVHINTRSKD
+321 DLTVQIATRSQD

-339 ESFNQFVARLHGI
+339 QNFNQFVARLHGI

-363 AAQSRAQAAGAQS
+363 AAQSRTQAAGAEA

-410 FAATT
+410 FAANTA
-415 SGDAV
+415 GDAV
-420 KLAVA
+420 RLAVA

-432 SQRSITGLADEVA
+432 SQRSITGLAGEVS
-445 DASQIIVELDAHAQK
+445 DASQTIHELDGHAQQ

-513 TDEIQQ
+513 TAEIQQ
-519 MIETL
+519 MIEAL

-529 RAVSGM
+529 KAVGGM

-546 EDAESANLSLG
+546 EDAEAANLSLG
-557 QINEAIGAISDMAT
+557 RINEAIGAISDMAT

-580 TSVTSEISR
+580 TSVTGEISR

-599 ELAEQAN
+599 ALAAQAGE
-606 QEAAQAAELK
+606 EAAQAAQLK
-616 GLTERL
+616 SLTERL
-622 EQEIGRFRLRSSGER
+622 EQEIGRFRL
-637 P
+637 

>member
-150 VVTLSEPVLHQGEL
+150 VVTLSEPVRHQGEL

-188 EGYAMLLDSSGLI
+188 DGYAMLLDSSGLI

-207 ELALKQIGELSPDL
+207 ELALKQIAELSPDL

-269 EAPLATLLWQ
+269 EAPLASLLWQ

-420 KLAVA
+420 KLAVS

-445 DASQIIVELDAHAQK
+445 DASQIINELDSHAQK

-529 RAVSGM
+529 RAVGGM

-546 EDAESANLSLG
+546 EDAESANQSLAR
-557 QINEAIGAISDMAT
+557 INEAIGSISDMAT

-622 EQEIGRFRLRSSGER
+622 EQEIGRFRL
-637 P
+637 

>member
-12 TSLGVVLLMASLL
+12 ASLGVVLLMAALL

-35 RTMSAIQSEAVN
+35 RTLGAIQSEAVN
-47 YGHAYSV
+47 YGHAHSV
-54 AIGDW
+54 AIGNW
-59 MADRKN
+59 LADRR
-65 TVHALVNLIA
+65 HAVNALTAVIA
-75 DNPQAE
+75 DNPEAT
-81 LVPHLKQA
+81 LVPYLLQTR
-89 YTSGGFGLTYFGS
+89 TSGGFGLTYFGS
-102 TQGVMTR
+102 VQGAMTR
-109 QDPSLNTGN
+109 HDPSLNTAN
-118 YDPRERP
+118 YDPRVRP
-125 WYQDAVKAGQ
+125 WYQNATKAGK
-135 LIVTAPYVSVTMQKL
+135 LIVTAPYVSVTMQQM
-150 VVTLSEPVLHQGEL
+150 VVTLAEPVSHQGQ
-164 VGAVGANLALDK
+164 VIGVAGADLSLDD
-176 LIDEVLAMQVQG
+176 LIDEVLAMKVQG
-188 EGYAMLLDSSGLI
+188 EGYAMLLDRSGLI
-201 VGHPNK
+201 VGHPQK
-207 ELALKQIGELSPDL
+207 ALALKQVAELAPGLTGTTLEGWSRDGELHG
-221 SAATFQQWG
+221 ATI
-230 RENNELHAATLDGR
+230 AGR
-244 DVLLAVQPVAG
+244 DVLLSVQGVPG
-255 TDWLLAMVMYRDVL
+255 TDWLLAMVMYKDVL
-269 EAPLATLLWQ
+269 EAPFASLLWQ

-286 LMLVFSALLTAMF
+286 LLLVFSALLIAMF
-299 KYLFADLGRVAGA
+299 NYLFADLGRVSKA
-312 LHDIAHGEG
+312 LADIAHGEG
-321 DLTVHINTRSKD
+321 DLTVQIVAQSRD
-333 EVGQLA
+333 EVGLLA
-339 ESFNQFVARLHGI
+339 QNFNLFVARLHGI

-363 AAQSRAQAAGAQS
+363 AAQSRTQAAGAEE

-420 KLAVA
+420 RLAVA

-432 SQRSITGLADEVA
+432 SQRSISGLAGEVA
-445 DASQIIVELDAHAQK
+445 DASQTIHELDGHAHK

-513 TDEIQQ
+513 TAEIQQ
-519 MIETL
+519 MIEAL

-529 RAVSGM
+529 RAVGGM

-546 EDAESANLSLG
+546 EDAEAANQSLAR
-557 QINEAIGAISDMAT
+557 INEAIGAISDMAT

-580 TSVTSEISR
+580 TSVTGEISR

-599 ELAEQAN
+599 TLAEQAKV
-606 QEAAQAAELK
+606 EAAQAAELK
-616 GLTERL
+616 SLTERL
-622 EQEIGRFRLRSSGER
+622 EQEIGRFRL
-637 P
+637 

>member
-65 TVHALVNLIA
+65 AVHALVNLIA

-150 VVTLSEPVLHQGEL
+150 VVTLSEPVRHQGEL

-188 EGYAMLLDSSGLI
+188 DGYAMLLDSSGLI

-207 ELALKQIGELSPDL
+207 ELALKQIAELSPEL

-420 KLAVA
+420 KLAVS

-529 RAVSGM
+529 RAVGGM

-546 EDAESANLSLG
+546 EDAESANQSLAR
-557 QINEAIGAISDMAT
+557 INEAIGSISDMAT

-606 QEAAQAAELK
+606 QEAAQATELK

-622 EQEIGRFRLRSSGER
+622 EQEIGRFRL
-637 P
+637 

>member
-12 TSLGVVLLMASLL
+12 ASLGVVLLMAALL

-35 RTMSAIQSEAVN
+35 RTLGAIQSEAVN
-47 YGHAYSV
+47 YGHAHSV
-54 AIGDW
+54 AIGNW
-59 MADRKN
+59 LADRR
-65 TVHALVNLIA
+65 HAVNGLTAVIA
-75 DNPQAE
+75 DNPEAT
-81 LVPHLKQA
+81 LVPHLLQTR
-89 YTSGGFGLTYFGS
+89 TSGGFGLTYFGS
-102 TQGVMTR
+102 VQGAMTR
-109 QDPSLNTGN
+109 HDPSLNTAN
-118 YDPRERP
+118 YDPRVRP
-125 WYQDAVKAGQ
+125 WYQNASKAGK
-135 LIVTAPYVSVTMQKL
+135 LIVTAPYVSVTMQQM
-150 VVTLSEPVLHQGEL
+150 VVTLAEPVSHQGQ
-164 VGAVGANLALDK
+164 VIGVAGADLSLDD
-176 LIDEVLAMQVQG
+176 LIDEVLAMKVQG
-188 EGYAMLLDSSGLI
+188 EGYAMLLDRSGLI
-201 VGHPNK
+201 VGHPQK
-207 ELALKQIGELSPDL
+207 ALALKQVAELAPGLTGTTLDGWSRDGELHG
-221 SAATFQQWG
+221 ATI
-230 RENNELHAATLDGR
+230 AGR
-244 DVLLAVQPVAG
+244 DVLLSVQGVPG
-255 TDWLLAMVMYRDVL
+255 TDWLLAMVMYKDVL
-269 EAPLATLLWQ
+269 EAPFASLLWQ

-286 LMLVFSALLTAMF
+286 LLLVFSALLIAMF
-299 KYLFADLGRVAGA
+299 NYLFADLGRVSKA
-312 LHDIAHGEG
+312 LADIAHGEG
-321 DLTVHINTRSKD
+321 DLTVQIVAQSRD
-333 EVGQLA
+333 EVGLLA
-339 ESFNQFVARLHGI
+339 QNFNLFVARLHGI

-363 AAQSRAQAAGAQS
+363 AAQSRTQAAGAEE

-420 KLAVA
+420 RLAVA

-432 SQRSITGLADEVA
+432 SQCSISGLAGEVA
-445 DASQIIVELDAHAQK
+445 DASQTIHELDGHAHK

-513 TDEIQQ
+513 TAEIQQ
-519 MIETL
+519 MIEAL

-529 RAVSGM
+529 RAVGGM

-546 EDAESANLSLG
+546 EDAEAANESLAR
-557 QINEAIGAISDMAT
+557 INEAIGAISDMAT

-580 TSVTSEISR
+580 TSVTGEISR

-599 ELAEQAN
+599 TLAEQAKV
-606 QEAAQAAELK
+606 EAAQAAELK
-616 GLTERL
+616 SLTERL
-622 EQEIGRFRLRSSGER
+622 EQEIGRFRL
-637 P
+637 

>member
-12 TSLGVVLLMASLL
+12 TSLGVVLLMAALL

-35 RTMSAIQSEAVN
+35 RTLSAIQSEAVN
-47 YGHAYSV
+47 YGHAHSV
-54 AIGDW
+54 AIGNW
-59 MADRKN
+59 MADRK
-65 TVHALVNLIA
+65 HAVDALAAVIA
-75 DNPQAE
+75 DNPEAT
-81 LVPHLKQA
+81 LVPHLLQTR
-89 YTSGGFGLTYFGS
+89 TSGGFGLTYFGS
-102 TQGVMTR
+102 AQGAMTR
-109 QDPSLNTGN
+109 HDPSLNTAN
-118 YDPRERP
+118 YDPRVRP
-125 WYQDAVKAGQ
+125 WYQSASKAGK
-135 LIVTAPYVSVTMQKL
+135 LIVTAPYVSVTMQQM
-150 VVTLSEPVLHQGEL
+150 VVTLAEPVSHQGQ
-164 VGAVGANLALDK
+164 VIGVAGADLSLDA
-176 LIDEVLAMQVQG
+176 LIDEGLAMKGQG

-201 VGHPNK
+201 VGHPQK
-207 ELALKQIGELSPDL
+207 ELALKQVAELAPGLTGTTLEGWSRDGELHV
-221 SAATFQQWG
+221 ATIAG
-230 RENNELHAATLDGR
+230 RE
-244 DVLLAVQPVAG
+244 VLLSVQGVPG
-255 TDWLLAMVMYRDVL
+255 TDWLLAMVMYKDVL
-269 EAPLATLLWQ
+269 EAPFASLLWQ

-286 LMLVFSALLTAMF
+286 LLLVFSALLIAMF
-299 KYLFADLGRVAGA
+299 NYLFADLGRVSKA
-312 LHDIAHGEG
+312 LADIAHGEG
-321 DLTVHINTRSKD
+321 DLTVQIAAHSKD
-333 EVGQLA
+333 EVGLLA
-339 ESFNQFVARLHGI
+339 QNFNLFVARLHGI

-363 AAQSRAQAAGAQS
+363 AAQSRTQAAGAEA
-376 RSQRVRQQQDEI
+376 RSQRVREQQDEI

-420 KLAVA
+420 RLAVA

-432 SQRSITGLADEVA
+432 SQRSISGLAGEVA
-445 DASQIIVELDAHAQK
+445 DASQTIHELDGHAQK

-513 TDEIQQ
+513 TAEIQQ
-519 MIETL
+519 MIEAL

-529 RAVSGM
+529 RAVGGM

-546 EDAESANLSLG
+546 EDAEAANQSLAR
-557 QINEAIGAISDMAT
+557 INEAIGAISDMAT

-580 TSVTSEISR
+580 TSVTGEISR

-599 ELAEQAN
+599 TLASQAKE
-606 QEAAQAAELK
+606 EAVQAAELK
-616 GLTERL
+616 SLTERL
-622 EQEIGRFRLRSSGER
+622 EQEIGRFRL
-637 P
+637 

>member
-150 VVTLSEPVLHQGEL
+150 VVTLSEPVRHQGEL

-188 EGYAMLLDSSGLI
+188 DGYAMLLDSSGLI

-207 ELALKQIGELSPDL
+207 ELALKQIGELSPEL

-321 DLTVHINTRSKD
+321 DLTVHINTRSRD

-420 KLAVA
+420 KLAVS

-529 RAVSGM
+529 RAVGGM

-546 EDAESANLSLG
+546 EDAESANQSLAR
-557 QINEAIGAISDMAT
+557 INEAIGSISDMAT

-622 EQEIGRFRLRSSGER
+622 EQEIGRFRL
-637 P
+637 

>member
-188 EGYAMLLDSSGLI
+188 DGYAMLLDSSGLI

-207 ELALKQIGELSPDL
+207 ELALKQIAELSPDL

-420 KLAVA
+420 KLAVS

-445 DASQIIVELDAHAQK
+445 DASQIINELDTHAQK

-529 RAVSGM
+529 RAVGGM

-546 EDAESANLSLG
+546 EDAESANQSLAR
-557 QINEAIGAISDMAT
+557 INEAIGSISDMAT

-622 EQEIGRFRLRSSGER
+622 EQEIGRFRL
-637 P
+637 

>member
-65 TVHALVNLIA
+65 SVHALVNLIA

-150 VVTLSEPVLHQGEL
+150 VVTLSEPVRHQGEL

-188 EGYAMLLDSSGLI
+188 DGYAMLLDSSGLI

-207 ELALKQIGELSPDL
+207 KLALKQIGELSPDL

-420 KLAVA
+420 KLAVS

-529 RAVSGM
+529 RAVGGM

-546 EDAESANLSLG
+546 EDAESANQSLAR
-557 QINEAIGAISDMAT
+557 INEAIGSISDMAT

-622 EQEIGRFRLRSSGER
+622 EQEIGRFRL
-637 P
+637 

>member
-188 EGYAMLLDSSGLI
+188 DGYAMLLDSSGLI

-286 LMLVFSALLTAMF
+286 LMLVFGALLTAMF

-420 KLAVA
+420 KLAVS

-529 RAVSGM
+529 RAVGGM

-546 EDAESANLSLG
+546 EDAESANQSLAR
-557 QINEAIGAISDMAT
+557 INEAIGSISDMAT

-622 EQEIGRFRLRSSGER
+622 EQEIGRFRL
-637 P
+637 

>member
-65 TVHALVNLIA
+65 SVHALVNLIA

-207 ELALKQIGELSPDL
+207 ELALKQIAELSPDL

-622 EQEIGRFRLRSSGER
+622 EQEIGRFRL
-637 P
+637 

>member
-221 SAATFQQWG
+221 SATTFQQWG

-269 EAPLATLLWQ
+269 EAPLASLLWQ

-622 EQEIGRFRLRSSGER
+622 EQEIGRFRL
-637 P
+637 